1 MEYKVI
7 KQHLGDKQYFEGD
20 TRIVE
25 NENDAKQLI
34 AAGLI
39 SEETKTAKAPAK
51 KAAPKTQN
59 KMAPKTSNKAK

>member
-1 MEYKVI
+1 MKYKVI
-7 KQHLGDKQYFEGD
+7 KQHYGERQFFEGD

>member
-7 KQHLGDKQYFEGD
+7 KQHYGERQFFEGD

-39 SEETKTAKAPAK
+39 SEETKAAKAPAK